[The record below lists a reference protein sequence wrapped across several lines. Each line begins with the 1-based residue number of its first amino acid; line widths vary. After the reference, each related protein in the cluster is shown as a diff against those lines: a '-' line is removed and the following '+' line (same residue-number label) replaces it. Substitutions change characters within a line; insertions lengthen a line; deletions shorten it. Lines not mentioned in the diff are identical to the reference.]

1 MHRRCKPELR
11 QNFQSASGIRICHWL
26 QIRWT
31 RSREG
36 RAMWLSPAL
45 LLLSLSGCFSIRGPV
60 SVRGPEKG
68 SVKVQCHYKRGWETH
83 VKWWCRGA
91 RWVSCEI
98 LIQTRG
104 SEQEEKKDLVSIKDS
119 HTDCTFTVT
128 MEGLRQNDSNIY
140 WCGIQRLGP
149 DLGTQVQLTVD
160 PEGAA
165 SAPASSSVNSS
176 IRVSISTHKRN
187 HYMLLVFVKVPI
199 LLILVGAILWLK
211 GSQRVPEE
219 PGDQPI
225 YMNFSE
231 LLTKD
236 MAA

>member
-11 QNFQSASGIRICHWL
+11 QNFQSASGICICHWL

-45 LLLSLSGCFSIRGPV
+45 LLFSLSDKSLTLLSRLECSGVISAHCNLYLPGSSDSRASASHVAETTGCFSIRGPV

-160 PEGAA
+160 PGPQP
-165 SAPASSSVNSS
+165 PA
-176 IRVSISTHKRN
+176 
-187 HYMLLVFVKVPI
+187 LLLYLAV
-199 LLILVGAILWLK
+199 
-211 GSQRVPEE
+211 
-219 PGDQPI
+219 
-225 YMNFSE
+225 
-231 LLTKD
+231 
-236 MAA
+236 

>member
-11 QNFQSASGIRICHWL
+11 QNFQSASGIRICHWW

-60 SVRGPEKG
+60 SVRAPEKG
-68 SVKVQCHYKRGWETH
+68 FVKVRCHYKRGWETH

-98 LIQTRG
+98 LIQTTG

-160 PEGAA
+160 PGKNFLIYTTRPG
-165 SAPASSSVNSS
+165 SDHCVPFP
-176 IRVSISTHKRN
+176 RN

-231 LLTKD
+231 LPTKD
-236 MAA
+236 MA

>member
-11 QNFQSASGIRICHWL
+11 QNFQTASGIRICHWL

-140 WCGIQRLGP
+140 WCGIQRRGP

-160 PEGAA
+160 PGKNFLIYTTR
-165 SAPASSSVNSS
+165 PWSSGGSEHCVPFP
-176 IRVSISTHKRN
+176 RN

-236 MAA
+236 MA

>member
-1 MHRRCKPELR
+1 M
-11 QNFQSASGIRICHWL
+11 
-26 QIRWT
+26 
-31 RSREG
+31 
-36 RAMWLSPAL
+36 
-45 LLLSLSGCFSIRGPV
+45 
-60 SVRGPEKG
+60 RGPEKG

-140 WCGIQRLGP
+140 WCGIQRRGP

-160 PEGAA
+160 PGKNFLIYTTR
-165 SAPASSSVNSS
+165 PWSSGLGKS
-176 IRVSISTHKRN
+176 
-187 HYMLLVFVKVPI
+187 ML
-199 LLILVGAILWLK
+199 
-211 GSQRVPEE
+211 
-219 PGDQPI
+219 
-225 YMNFSE
+225 
-231 LLTKD
+231 
-236 MAA
+236 

>member
-1 MHRRCKPELR
+1 
-11 QNFQSASGIRICHWL
+11 
-26 QIRWT
+26 
-31 RSREG
+31 
-36 RAMWLSPAL
+36 MWLSPAL
-45 LLLSLSGCFSIRGPV
+45 LLLSLS
-60 SVRGPEKG
+60 EKG
-68 SVKVQCHYKRGWETH
+68 FVKVRCHYKRGWETH

-91 RWVSCEI
+91 HWVSCKI

-104 SEQEEKKDLVSIKDS
+104 SEQEEKKDHVSIKDS

-128 MEGLRQNDSNIY
+128 MEGLRQNDSDIY

-149 DLGTQVQLTVD
+149 DLGIPVQLTVD

-165 SAPASSSVNSS
+165 SAPASPSVNSN
-176 IRVSISTHKRN
+176 IRVSISSHKRN

-219 PGDQPI
+219 PGNQPI

-231 LLTKD
+231 LLIKD
-236 MAA
+236 MDA